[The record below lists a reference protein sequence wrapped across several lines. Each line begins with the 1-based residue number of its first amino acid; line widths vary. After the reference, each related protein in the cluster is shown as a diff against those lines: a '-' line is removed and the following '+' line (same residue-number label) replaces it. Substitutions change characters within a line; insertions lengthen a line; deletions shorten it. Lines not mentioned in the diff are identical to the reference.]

1 MTTARNLS
9 QSRNHFWTS
18 HRLALT
24 LLVLSLLA
32 MSGLSGCTSNSPE
45 RATGGSVMPERAAS
59 SPSQPTVT
67 VTRSTST
74 PATQPA
80 PAASPAEP
88 AVLPASLRD
97 ASLTDINGKSLKLS
111 DYSGKVLIVNMW
123 ATWCGPCRQ
132 EMPELVQL
140 HKDYKSKGLEV
151 VGLAT
156 AQNDPDLE
164 AVKDFI
170 KEQKVDYKVVYD
182 NGMLASALTQ
192 MTNARS
198 VIPQNF
204 IISRD
209 GRIVGHFQG
218 FSPIATP
225 PKLRDA
231 VEKALSESKG

>member
-1 MTTARNLS
+1 MTKP
-9 QSRNHFWTS
+9 
-18 HRLALT
+18 AL
-24 LLVLSLLA
+24 
-32 MSGLSGCTSNSPE
+32 
-45 RATGGSVMPERAAS
+45 
-59 SPSQPTVT
+59 
-67 VTRSTST
+67 
-74 PATQPA
+74 
-80 PAASPAEP
+80 PAASRKKGFWTPVRLAATFAVFALITAFMLPGCGSSTDIARPNTTNANAPVASSNSATAPPASAKPLEP
-88 AVLPASLRD
+88 ALLNTELKD
-97 ASLTDINGKSLKLS
+97 LEGKSFKLS

-231 VEKALSESKG
+231 VEKALGESKG